1 MDDNEIVDL
10 YWKRNE
16 QAIKETNEKYGA
28 YCLKISLN
36 ILADMSDSEE
46 NVNDTYWQAWSSIPP
61 QRPNSLKA
69 FPPSFSTIRIWKPSS
84 LKASSSDSVNSA
96 PSMTTWSSSHVPG

>member
-46 NVNDTYWQAWSSIPP
+46 NVNDT
-61 QRPNSLKA
+61 
-69 FPPSFSTIRIWKPSS
+69 
-84 LKASSSDSVNSA
+84 
-96 PSMTTWSSSHVPG
+96 